1 MPVRV
6 KVRATVLQARSTS
19 PSADANRRLSIRTVS
34 GAECG
39 PTPVRVAGSPFAS
52 VSPPERT
59 DVPEDV
65 LPVIGSIALA
75 VVIAVVIA
83 VVATAVVALVLRS
96 VGKRK
101 TWARLL
107 IRRLRIP
114 FRVLLMTIAVWAALA
129 ATVTADPWPGLV
141 QRVFQIATIG
151 AAAWVIGSLFVFL
164 EDLGAERYRTD
175 TADNRRARRLRT
187 QMTIIRRVAVAA
199 VVVIAIGASLL
210 TFPEARTAGA
220 SLLASAG
227 VLSIVAG
234 LAAQSSLT
242 NIFAGMQLAFSD
254 AIRLDDVVIVE
265 TEWGRIEE
273 ITLTYVVVH
282 LWDDRRLVLPT
293 NYFTTQPFQNWTRT
307 GSELLGAVELDLDW
321 RVSPEQMREELH
333 RMLEETDL
341 WDRRTSVLQVTD
353 ATGGFVRI
361 RVLVT
366 AKDAPTLFDL
376 RCYVRERL
384 VSWLHENDPVALPRQ
399 RVEMERE
406 PAPAATPRRHGSS
419 APDNLFSGDERSNER
434 GAMFTG
440 LIDLRDTPKRDTP
453 KRELPPRD

>member
-1 MPVRV
+1 M
-6 KVRATVLQARSTS
+6 
-19 PSADANRRLSIRTVS
+19 
-34 GAECG
+34 
-39 PTPVRVAGSPFAS
+39 
-52 VSPPERT
+52 
-59 DVPEDV
+59 PEDA
-65 LPVIGSIALA
+65 LSEIGSIALA
-75 VVIAVVIA
+75 VLIAIVVAVV
-83 VVATAVVALVLRS
+83 VTAVVALVVRS
-96 VGKRK
+96 IGKRK

-107 IRRLRIP
+107 IRRVRIP
-114 FRVLLMTIAVWAALA
+114 FRVLLITIAVWVALA
-129 ATVTADPWPGLV
+129 ATVSGEVWPGLV
-141 QRVFQIATIG
+141 DRIFQIATIG
-151 AAAWVIGSLFVFL
+151 AAAWLVGALFVFL

-199 VVVIAIGASLL
+199 VVVVALGASLL

-220 SLLASAG
+220 SVLASAG

-234 LAAQSSLT
+234 LAVQSSLT

-265 TEWGRIEE
+265 NEWGRIEE

-321 RVSPEQMREELH
+321 RVRPEEMREELH
-333 RMLEETDL
+333 RILEETDL
-341 WDRRTSVLQVTD
+341 WDKRVSVLQVTD
-353 ATGGFVRI
+353 AVGGFVRI

-366 AKDAPTLFDL
+366 ATDAPTLFDL

-384 VSWLHENDPVALPRQ
+384 VTWLHESDPIALPRQ
-399 RVEMERE
+399 RVELQQEEARGTDAV
-406 PAPAATPRRHGSS
+406 PRSHAASS
-419 APDNLFSGDERSNER
+419 PDNLFSGDRASKER
-434 GAMFTG
+434 GALFTG
-440 LIDLRDTPKRDTP
+440 LIDLRESPKRD
-453 KRELPPRD
+453 

>member
-1 MPVRV
+1 M
-6 KVRATVLQARSTS
+6 
-19 PSADANRRLSIRTVS
+19 
-34 GAECG
+34 
-39 PTPVRVAGSPFAS
+39 
-52 VSPPERT
+52 
-59 DVPEDV
+59 PEDV
-65 LPVIGSIALA
+65 LPEIGSVALA

-83 VVATAVVALVLRS
+83 VVATAAVALAFRS
-96 VGKRK
+96 IGKRR

-114 FRVLLMTIAVWAALA
+114 FRVLLLTIAIWVALA
-129 ATVTADPWPGLV
+129 VTASGDTWPTLLD
-141 QRVFQIATIG
+141 RVFQIATIG
-151 AAAWVIGSLFVFL
+151 AAAWVVGALFVFV

-220 SLLASAG
+220 SVLASAG

-265 TEWGRIEE
+265 NEWGRIEE

-333 RMLEETDL
+333 HVLEETEL
-341 WDRRTSVLQVTD
+341 WDGRTSVLQVTD

-399 RVEMERE
+399 RVELEQE
-406 PAPAATPRRHGSS
+406 PPRTPPRRHPSS
-419 APDNLFSGDERSNER
+419 APDNLFSGDQASDER
-434 GAMFTG
+434 GALFTG
-440 LIDLRDTPKRDTP
+440 LIDLREPPQRD
-453 KRELPPRD
+453 

>member
-1 MPVRV
+1 M
-6 KVRATVLQARSTS
+6 
-19 PSADANRRLSIRTVS
+19 
-34 GAECG
+34 
-39 PTPVRVAGSPFAS
+39 
-52 VSPPERT
+52 
-59 DVPEDV
+59 PEDALQEV
-65 LPVIGSIALA
+65 GSIALA
-75 VVIAVVIA
+75 VLIAVVIA
-83 VVATAVVALVLRS
+83 VVVTAVVALIIRS
-96 VGKRK
+96 IGKRK

-107 IRRLRIP
+107 IRRVRIP
-114 FRVLLMTIAVWAALA
+114 FRVLLLTIAVWAALA
-129 ATVTADPWPGLV
+129 ATVSGDTWPGLV
-141 QRVFQIATIG
+141 DRIFQIATIG
-151 AAAWVIGSLFVFL
+151 AAAWLVGATFVFL

-199 VVVIAIGASLL
+199 VVEIAIGASLL

-220 SLLASAG
+220 SRLASAG

-265 TEWGRIEE
+265 NEWGRIEE

-321 RVSPEQMREELH
+321 RVRPEEMRTELH
-333 RMLEETDL
+333 RILEETDL
-341 WDRRTSVLQVTD
+341 WDRRVSVLQVTD
-353 ATGGFVRI
+353 AVGGYVRI

-384 VSWLHENDPVALPRQ
+384 VTWLHESDPIALPRQ
-399 RVEMERE
+399 RVEMQHEE
-406 PAPAATPRRHGSS
+406 AGTAPAPRSRTKS
-419 APDNLFSGDERSNER
+419 APDNLFSGDRQSNER
-434 GAMFTG
+434 GALFTG
-440 LIDLRDTPKRDTP
+440 LIDLRETPDRDG
-453 KRELPPRD
+453 RRHD

>member
-1 MPVRV
+1 
-6 KVRATVLQARSTS
+6 
-19 PSADANRRLSIRTVS
+19 
-34 GAECG
+34 
-39 PTPVRVAGSPFAS
+39 
-52 VSPPERT
+52 
-59 DVPEDV
+59 VPEDV
-65 LPVIGSIALA
+65 LPEIGSIALA
-75 VVIAVVIA
+75 VAIAIVVA
-83 VVATAVVALVLRS
+83 VVATALTALVLRS
-96 VGKRK
+96 IGKHK

-114 FRVLLMTIAVWAALA
+114 FRVLLLTIAVWAALA
-129 ATVTADPWPGLV
+129 STVTGATWPVLV
-141 QRVFQIATIG
+141 DRVFQIATIG
-151 AAAWVIGSLFVFL
+151 AAAWVVGAIFVFL

-265 TEWGRIEE
+265 NEWGRIEE

-321 RVSPEQMREELH
+321 RVSPDEMRDELH
-333 RMLEETDL
+333 RMLDETEL
-341 WDRRTSVLQVTD
+341 WDGRTSVLQVTD

-406 PAPAATPRRHGSS
+406 PAPSATSRRPHSS
-419 APDNLFSGDERSNER
+419 SPDNLFSGDERSNER
-434 GAMFTG
+434 GALFTG
-440 LIDLRDTPKRDTP
+440 LIDLRETPGRDAPTGGTP
-453 KRELPPRD
+453 TRSTRTGGTPTRGTPTRGPSTRGTPTRD

>member
-1 MPVRV
+1 MP
-6 KVRATVLQARSTS
+6 Q
-19 PSADANRRLSIRTVS
+19 
-34 GAECG
+34 
-39 PTPVRVAGSPFAS
+39 
-52 VSPPERT
+52 
-59 DVPEDV
+59 DV
-65 LPVIGSIALA
+65 LPEIGSIALA
-75 VVIAVVIA
+75 VLIAMTIA
-83 VVATAVVALVLRS
+83 VVATAVAALALRS
-96 VGKRK
+96 IGKRK

-107 IRRLRIP
+107 IRRIRVPL
-114 FRVLLMTIAVWAALA
+114 RVLLVTLAVWTALA
-129 ATVTADPWPGLV
+129 ATVSGDTWPELIE
-141 QRVFQIATIG
+141 RTFQIATI
-151 AAAWVIGSLFVFL
+151 AASAWVIGALFVFL
-164 EDLGAERYRTD
+164 EDLGAARYRTD

-187 QMTIIRRVAVAA
+187 QMTIIRRVAIAA

-210 TFPEARTAGA
+210 TFPEARTAGT

-265 TEWGRIEE
+265 DEWGRIEE

-293 NYFTTQPFQNWTRT
+293 NYFTTKPFQNWTRT

-321 RVSPEQMREELH
+321 RVSPEQMRSELH
-333 RMLEETDL
+333 RMLTETDL
-341 WDRRTSVLQVTD
+341 WDGRTSVLQVTD

-384 VSWLHENDPVALPRQ
+384 VSWLHEKDPVALPRQ
-399 RVEMERE
+399 RVEMESE
-406 PAPAATPRRHGSS
+406 PTTPRRHASS
-419 APDNLFSGDERSNER
+419 PPDNLFSGDKRSDER
-434 GAMFTG
+434 GALFTG
-440 LIDLRDTPKRDTP
+440 LINLRDTP
-453 KRELPPRD
+453 PRD